1 MFRFG
6 LKNMRR
12 LRDIAP
18 IEIRPI
24 TILVGRNSSGKSTFL
39 RTFPLIRQSLMTRTS
54 SPILWYGD
62 LVDFGDYSS
71 VISDGQENKKISF
84 AFGLDEVKLPRTPY
98 FRLYDPAQA
107 QEKLGAVDIELFLA
121 PDEGKVRLDS
131 FVLSYESG
139 AAKSEVFLDSVGN
152 VSKILHNGADLT
164 RWLETVSV
172 ALSLGSMFPEV
183 VVRPKKKD
191 AEVFLYDE
199 RMWCVP
205 VFMAL
210 LKGHIG
216 KRISEMSSVKFVLSF
231 LALRDLSDASLLEF
245 EQSATNRS
253 FRSLLAELRNGNK
266 STLKEQIT
274 SLFYVARV
282 LRYTPATFSTLR
294 NIMGSTLY
302 IGPMRARSE
311 RYYRY
316 QDLAVSE
323 IDPDGKNFPMF
334 LNALTETQ
342 REDFSQWVYD
352 RFGYGVEVKELSGH
366 ISINLKVGNYTT
378 NIVDNG
384 YGISQVLPVL
394 GQIWWA
400 SRGSSRRSLPPTRRA
415 DSAILVIEQPELH
428 LHPAHQALI
437 ADAIVGERSDASPGI
452 PLQFIVETHSE
463 ALINRLGQLIA
474 AGKVTPE
481 DVQVLIFETEDA
493 EDERE
498 TTIRIARFGPN
509 GTLKNWPYG
518 FFQPVA

>member
-12 LRDIAP
+12 LRNIEP

-62 LVDFGDYSS
+62 LVDFGDYAS
-71 VISDGQENKKISF
+71 VLSDGQENGKISF
-84 AFGLDEVKLPRTPY
+84 SFGLDEVKLPRTPY
-98 FRLYDPAQA
+98 FRMYEISPT
-107 QEKLGAVDIELFLA
+107 QEKLGAVDIELFIA
-121 PDEGKVRLDS
+121 PDEGKVRLES
-131 FVLSYESG
+131 FTLNYEMG
-139 AAKSEVFLDSVGN
+139 AAKSEVLLDNIGN
-152 VSKILHNGADLT
+152 ISKILHNGVDLT
-164 RWLETVSV
+164 KWLETVTVS
-172 ALSLGSMFPEV
+172 LTLGSMFPDV
-183 VVRPKKKD
+183 TIRPKKKD
-191 AEVFLYDE
+191 TEIFLYDD

-205 VFMAL
+205 IFMNL
-210 LKGHIG
+210 IKGHVG
-216 KRISEMSSVKFVLSF
+216 KRISDQSFVKFATSF
-231 LALRDLSDASLLEF
+231 LALQDLSEASLLEF
-245 EQSATNRS
+245 ERNASNRS
-253 FRSLLAELRNGNK
+253 FRSFLSSIHGGNK
-266 STLKEQIT
+266 NNLKEQIQ

-282 LRYTPATFSTLR
+282 IRYMPAIFSTLR

-334 LNALTETQ
+334 LNALTNTQ

-400 SRGSSRRSLPPTRRA
+400 SRGSSRRSLPPIRRA

-437 ADAIVGERSDASPGI
+437 ADAIVSERSDAASGT

-463 ALINRLGQLIA
+463 ALINSSWSIDR
-474 AGKVTPE
+474 T
-481 DVQVLIFETEDA
+481 
-493 EDERE
+493 RE
-498 TTIRIARFGPN
+498 GGRRRRPGSNF
-509 GTLKNWPYG
+509 
-518 FFQPVA
+518 